1 MSDFHQQGPVTA
13 LPRLVE
19 RPIEDLEREIVTLTR
34 KFPVSLVVPMVPAE
48 MARPALQGILS
59 ELERVDYLHSLV
71 ISLNRA
77 TLDDYERAVEYFA
90 SYPGRLVIVWNES
103 PAVQR
108 FFDGLLRA
116 GLSVG
121 SPGKGRACWLAMG
134 YLLAEEQVDY
144 MVFLDADVVNFNRE
158 MLARLVLPA
167 LDPIV
172 DYDFVKAYY
181 ARFSDRLHGRVTRLF
196 VSPLLA
202 AFTRLIGDNAY
213 IRYLSSFR
221 YALSGEFAVQRDL
234 ASRMRLPSDWGLEI
248 VSLFEALRHR
258 APVRVCQVEIAERY
272 EHKHQE
278 LSGSDPTRGLN
289 RMARDVGTH
298 LLRTLAAAGVVLSEG
313 LLESLLAAYQR
324 EAEDAV
330 ADSYAVAAL
339 NGLQYDRHQEELNVQ
354 TFSCAL
360 RGAIEEF
367 HRDPLGPP
375 LVPNWARVWA
385 GLHEAGPHLLSAVA
399 EGPEGRLPEGALHQW
414 LNTSSQ
420 CPADEPV

>member
-13 LPRLVE
+13 LPRLRD
-19 RPIEDLEREIVTLTR
+19 RPVAEIEADILRLTP
-34 KFPVSLVVPMVPAE
+34 KFPVSLVIPMIPSE
-48 MARPALQGILS
+48 MDRPALGNILDRLCEVS
-59 ELERVDYLHSLV
+59 YLDSLV
-71 ISLNRA
+71 VSLNKA
-77 TLDDYERAVEYFA
+77 TFDDYQRTKRYFA
-90 SYPGRLVIVWNES
+90 RYPNQHVVVWNES
-103 PAVQR
+103 PAITR
-108 FFDGLLRA
+108 FFDDLLQA

-134 YLLAEEQVDY
+134 YLLAEEKVDY
-144 MVFLDADVVNFNRE
+144 LVFIDADIVNFSRE
-158 MLARLVLPA
+158 MLARLVLPS

-172 DYDFVKAYY
+172 DFDFVKAYY
-181 ARFSDRLHGRVTRLF
+181 ARYSDRLHGRVTRLF
-196 VSPLLA
+196 LSPLLA
-202 AFTRLIGDNAY
+202 AFARLIGEDPY

-258 APVRVCQVEIAERY
+258 APVRICQVEIADRY
-272 EHKHQE
+272 EHKHQD
-278 LSGSDPTRGLN
+278 LSDDDPTRGLN

-298 LLRTLAAAGVVLSEG
+298 LLRTLAAAGVVLSQG
-313 LLESLLAAYQR
+313 LLLSLLAAYQR

-339 NGLQYDRHQEELNVQ
+339 NGLSYDRHQEELNVQ
-354 TFSCAL
+354 TFTDAL

-367 HRDPLGPP
+367 HRDPLGPA

-385 GLHEAGPHLLSAVA
+385 GMHDAGPRLMTAIA
-399 EGPEGRLPEGALHQW
+399 RGPDREGR
-414 LNTSSQ
+414 
-420 CPADEPV
+420 